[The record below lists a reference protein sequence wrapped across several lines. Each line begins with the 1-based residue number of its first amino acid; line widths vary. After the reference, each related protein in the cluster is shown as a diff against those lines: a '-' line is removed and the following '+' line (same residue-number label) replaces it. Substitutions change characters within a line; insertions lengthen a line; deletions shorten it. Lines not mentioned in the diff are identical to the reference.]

1 MITFV
6 MFFNY
11 FICNYYD
18 KDFLVITN
26 SMFIDPLLSL
36 CQV

>member
-6 MFFNY
+6 VFFSY

-26 SMFIDPLLSL
+26 SMFIDPLLL
-36 CQV
+36 ICQA